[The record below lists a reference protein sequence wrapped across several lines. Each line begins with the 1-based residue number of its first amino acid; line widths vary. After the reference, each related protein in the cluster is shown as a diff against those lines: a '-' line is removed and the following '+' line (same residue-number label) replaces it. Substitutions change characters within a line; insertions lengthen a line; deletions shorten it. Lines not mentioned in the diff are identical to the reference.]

1 MDCRLIAAIP
11 INGIKNSFPGNVPGL
26 NARIFRFR
34 AKTEGKVGVNAKID
48 AAFGFGTGAA
58 LGLLPSIALSSGQI
72 LLGYSH
78 QLITQHAVVRLRVVA
93 DAFHEPLRVSHHVRK
108 TLLFLG
114 QPFSYGV

>member
-58 LGLLPSIALSSGQI
+58 LGLLPSRRRSHVTKCYRGTVALTTLYCSG
-72 LLGYSH
+72 GS
-78 QLITQHAVVRLRVVA
+78 
-93 DAFHEPLRVSHHVRK
+93 
-108 TLLFLG
+108 
-114 QPFSYGV
+114 